1 MKKTWEEA
9 TIEEIE
15 NYCENNK
22 TGLIIK
28 DGKVTGEERTE
39 GQKNSTRIQIGS
51 RYECHIENTMI
62 FLRLLQRR
70 GKEIANESDKN
81 KRGNHKSDRV

>member
-22 TGLIIK
+22 AGLIIK

-39 GQKNSTRIQIGS
+39 GQKKALVS
-51 RYECHIENTMI
+51 
-62 FLRLLQRR
+62 
-70 GKEIANESDKN
+70 
-81 KRGNHKSDRV
+81 

>member
-28 DGKVTGEERTE
+28 DGKVTGEEKTE
-39 GQKNSTRIQIGS
+39 EQEKAPVS
-51 RYECHIENTMI
+51 
-62 FLRLLQRR
+62 
-70 GKEIANESDKN
+70 
-81 KRGNHKSDRV
+81 

>member
-28 DGKVTGEERTE
+28 GGKVTGEERTE
-39 GQKNSTRIQIGS
+39 GQKKALVS
-51 RYECHIENTMI
+51 
-62 FLRLLQRR
+62 
-70 GKEIANESDKN
+70 
-81 KRGNHKSDRV
+81 

>member
-39 GQKNSTRIQIGS
+39 GQKKKHPCHDWR
-51 RYECHIENTMI
+51 RHECYEENHTI

-70 GKEIANESDKN
+70 GKEIANESNKN
-81 KRGNHKSDRV
+81 QWDY

>member
-28 DGKVTGEERTE
+28 DGKVTGEEQTRE
-39 GQKNSTRIQIGS
+39 QKKAPVS
-51 RYECHIENTMI
+51 
-62 FLRLLQRR
+62 
-70 GKEIANESDKN
+70 
-81 KRGNHKSDRV
+81 

>member
-39 GQKNSTRIQIGS
+39 GQKKSTRAMIGVVTS
-51 RYECHIENTMI
+51 AKQKYCSISAFIIT
-62 FLRLLQRR
+62 QW
-70 GKEIANESDKN
+70 KEICK
-81 KRGNHKSDRV
+81 

>member
-22 TGLIIK
+22 TGLIIEA
-28 DGKVTGEERTE
+28 GKVTGEEKTE
-39 GQKNSTRIQIGS
+39 EQEKAHVS
-51 RYECHIENTMI
+51 
-62 FLRLLQRR
+62 
-70 GKEIANESDKN
+70 
-81 KRGNHKSDRV
+81 